1 MINVDKVRKL
11 VEQGIEG
18 TDIFVVDIKVSAANA
33 IRVVLDADSGL
44 SIDKCVAISRQVEH
58 NLDRDAEDFSLEVT
72 SFGLTQPLKLKRQ
85 YIKNTGRNLNIRLTD
100 GTTLKGKLVNVDD
113 NILHLEKTLTKKEI
127 KEGVD
132 AAFTVDIEDVK
143 EAKVEIS
150 FK

>member
-1 MINVDKVRKL
+1 MIKVDKVRKL

-100 GTTLKGKLVNVDD
+100 GSALKGKLVNVDD

-132 AAFTVDIEDVK
+132 AVFTVDIEDVK

>member
-1 MINVDKVRKL
+1 MIKVDKVRKL

-100 GTTLKGKLVNVDD
+100 GSALKGKLVNVDD
-113 NILHLEKTLTKKEI
+113 NILHIEKTLTKKEI

>member
-1 MINVDKVRKL
+1 MIAIDKVRKL
-11 VEQGIEG
+11 VEEGIAG
-18 TDIFVVDIKVSAANA
+18 TDIFVVDISVSPANA
-33 IRVVLDADSGL
+33 IKVVLDADSGL
-44 SIDKCVAISRQVEH
+44 SIDKCVAVSRQVEH

-85 YIKNTGRNLNIRLTD
+85 YIKNTGRNMKLQLND
-100 GTTLKGKLVNVDD
+100 GTVFTGKLVEVDGD
-113 NILHLEKTLTKKEI
+113 SLHLIKSLTKKEV

-132 AAFTVDIEDVK
+132 PAFVVELQDVK

>member
-1 MINVDKVRKL
+1 MIKVDKVRKL

-33 IRVVLDADSGL
+33 IKVVLDADSGL

-85 YIKNTGRNLNIRLTD
+85 YIKNTGRNLIIRLTD
-100 GTTLKGKLVNVDD
+100 GSALKGKLVNVDD

>member
-1 MINVDKVRKL
+1 MIKVDKVRKL

-100 GTTLKGKLVNVDD
+100 GSALKGKLVNVDD